1 MISMKVCKTDV
12 NKISLHSII
21 LQLQLT
27 LELSQFKEILS
38 VYSDLLVLVAN
49 YSFIFENSSSEIQ
62 ALKANPVSVETALI
76 TQDPI
81 RDGLNW
87 YGYCN
92 NNPINNIDENGLET
106 WRSSTLTRDK
116 YDNNYQLQRQYSW
129 EQIQQ
134 HFADNPNGIIYRYDT
149 VSYSLGKSNKDFPN
163 MEKPGAE
170 LALGLACFSKLA
182 GSKIISLIKNGL
194 KSAIASSAMDTT
206 LQLTNMAKNENQS
219 FNTNELL
226 NTTVGGFVS
235 GFVTGGIASIPGG
248 SPNANIILSNAVGG
262 FSGSMTSQLMFNV
275 QNGNFLFEG
284 MDSAYMYGTA
294 GGLMVGGVNV
304 CFPTI
309 LPGNIG
315 QIIKDQIISTSTEQ
329 VLEEK
334 MNEKCTETGN

>member
-62 ALKANPVSVETALI
+62 ALKENPVSVETALI

>member
-1 MISMKVCKTDV
+1 MLTTDSLGRV
-12 NKISLHSII
+12 SNRYNYDAYGTNYTGSFSGKNKISYNSKHYD
-21 LQLQLT
+21 T
-27 LELSQFKEILS
+27 GTGW
-38 VYSDLLVLVAN
+38 YN
-49 YSFIFENSSSEIQ
+49 YGYRDYDSKLGRF
-62 ALKANPVSVETALI
+62 T

-81 RDGLNW
+81 RDGMNW
-87 YGYCN
+87 YAYCN
-92 NNPINNIDENGLET
+92 GDPINSIDENGLET
-106 WRSSTLTRDK
+106 WRSSTLTRDE

-149 VSYSLGKSNKDFPN
+149 MSYSLGKSNKDFPN

-170 LALGLACFSKLA
+170 LALGLASFSKLA
-182 GSKIISLIKNGL
+182 GSKVISWIKNGF
-194 KSAIASSAMDTT
+194 KSAVASSAMDTT

-248 SPNANIILSNAVGG
+248 GSPNASIILSNAVGG
-262 FSGSMTSQLMFNV
+262 FSGSMTSQLMNNV

-315 QIIKDQIISTSTEQ
+315 QIIKDQIVSTSTEQ
-329 VLEEK
+329 VIEEK
-334 MNEKCTETGN
+334 MNEKCTKTGK